1 MPSRCFGCSLALR
14 GSHLETLDF
23 FLRVSRVEVHDDGQD
38 FLGHLCQ
45 SQVPVVPE
53 SPGVSLPGDSAP
65 GLPIRSFSG
74 VDIGIAGS
82 LICVKNN
89 NNNHRRLTQGCLSF
103 VRDFPSRTQAGRS

>member
-1 MPSRCFGCSLALR
+1 MEKCAQPMLRLQFAQR
-14 GSHLETLDF
+14 GSVLETLDYF
-23 FLRVSRVEVHDDGQD
+23 YEFQLVELHDDGQD

-53 SPGVSLPGDSAP
+53 SLGVSLPGDSAP
-65 GLPIRSFSG
+65 GLPIRSFSC

-89 NNNHRRLTQGCLSF
+89 NNNTIWRGSVFNR
-103 VRDFPSRTQAGRS
+103 ARSLHPTLGS